1 VTLIIQSEPKS
12 PLDIMQNGSYFV
24 LDQRL
29 LYEKYELKFKEE
41 KVERMLY
48 LQQIEENLFNHI
60 VWAPRI

>member
-12 PLDIMQNGSYFV
+12 PLDIMQNRSYFV
-24 LDQRL
+24 LDKRL

-41 KVERMLY
+41 KVERILG

-60 VWAPRI
+60 VWALKI